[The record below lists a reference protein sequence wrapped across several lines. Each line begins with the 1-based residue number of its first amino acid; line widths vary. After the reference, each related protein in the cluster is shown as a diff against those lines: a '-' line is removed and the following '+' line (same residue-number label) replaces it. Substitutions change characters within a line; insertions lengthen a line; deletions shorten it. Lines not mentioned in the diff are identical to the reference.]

1 MTPAY
6 LEQLRGDDDGLVEKF
21 QWAGRML
28 LKSTAIFRYSELVIS
43 SAVWAILEVKD
54 LEERYTLHQNE
65 KLDLKKA
72 K

>member
-1 MTPAY
+1 MESKSEINVLANNFPYPELMDKELMTPAY

-43 SAVWAILEVKD
+43 SAV
-54 LEERYTLHQNE
+54 
-65 KLDLKKA
+65 
-72 K
+72 